1 MTTPTDTSN
10 DPAISNGAAAGKSP
24 LAGPAIVPE
33 FEAALT
39 RLCAIARRGQ
49 RADSPLYN
57 PSEEWIVGRM
67 PIFQELPAERQSELL
82 AEARDLEIVSAE
94 ANAAGRAASRVWPE
108 TVFRLDNGGLAFFSQ
123 LGVVRRPDLTQYFVE
138 GFTRNRDALAFSED
152 NQRLFAPVFRQVC
165 DRMEAHF
172 ASGAEIVQTDRQI
185 CDAPGR
191 SFHARQLLF
200 GTRYMQAPYMWRR
213 LTFELP
219 RAQWTEPPDILE
231 VSVPHWMDSL
241 GLDDGL
247 KAQLRAAGIT
257 QLVFKAPTRG
267 LSLHFGFDYVGEHK
281 MGPLSIAMHK
291 VKQNNGLAVQ
301 AALSM
306 ARVRSLDGA
315 IANTALVTVGPSLH
329 GKSTLTIMV
338 ELANSELAGILNLPA
353 DPDEGVYPMN
363 DDIVLLQPLDQPV
376 SSVRQGRRALISHAI
391 DGTENN
397 FYAVPF
403 GLTRA
408 DDPITY
414 DVLRGAPGVT
424 SADETLENVPVN
436 ADTQAPNYMENPVR
450 NMRMILS
457 RRGLLAR
464 KGAQGL
470 IGRITDGYLDDSV
483 HVPMDSTDRVFWQ
496 EVMRQNTVIPP
507 LRRLSL
513 EQYIRVLMYGEAVQM
528 GAAIGAIGRPY
539 VEYFSD
545 PFIIGLEDENANLLY
560 HILQQLAWG
569 GMPQEY
575 YAFNTGGVGADTNEA
590 AAGDRYVKI
599 PRELTMLLQEA
610 LLRNAVKFEYD
621 SVLRSE
627 VAVAVTDGSGKEV
640 VNLREEWLPSSIYG
654 AADYAARVYELMHR
668 RYYGREQADKAG
680 ILRYT
685 KVVNTILDITD
696 VPAPA
701 NEREL
706 AWLLSFYWSLDQA
719 YETLAETAAHRSEGM
734 RPVAYQLREL
744 QGKYDAGAAAGLSVS
759 GDGRARLAELGLRA
773 G

>member
-1 MTTPTDTSN
+1 MTTSNPTDQP
-10 DPAISNGAAAGKSP
+10 DGKSP
-24 LAGPAIVPE
+24 LAGPEIVPE
-33 FEAALT
+33 FEAVLT
-39 RLCAIARRGQ
+39 RLCAVARQGQ
-49 RADSPLYN
+49 RTDSRLYN
-57 PSEEWIVGRM
+57 PPEEWLVGNM
-67 PIFQELPAERQSELL
+67 PIFQDLP
-82 AEARDLEIVSAE
+82 EARQLELRGEAAALESEAAV
-94 ANAAGRAASRVWPE
+94 ANAAGRASTKVWPE

-152 NQRLFAPVFRQVC
+152 NQLLFVGVFEKVIAK
-165 DRMEAHF
+165 MEAQF
-172 ASGAEIVQTDRQI
+172 ASGEGIIQTDRQI

-191 SFHARQLLF
+191 SYHARQLLF
-200 GTRYMQAPYMWRR
+200 GTRYLQAPYMWRR
-213 LTFELP
+213 LTFDLP
-219 RAQWTEPPDILE
+219 QDQWQGSPDILE
-231 VSVPHWMDSL
+231 VSVPHWMDD
-241 GLDDGL
+241 LDLDEGL
-247 KAQLRAAGIT
+247 KTQLRNVGIT

-281 MGPLSIAMHK
+281 MGPLSIAMHQ
-291 VKQNNGLAVQ
+291 VKEKNGLAVQ

-306 ARVRSLDGA
+306 ARVRNLDGET
-315 IANTALVTVGPSLH
+315 ANTALITVGPSLH

-338 ELANSELAGILNLPA
+338 ELANSELAGILNLPN

-363 DDIVLLQPLDQPV
+363 DDIVLLQPLDTPV
-376 SSVRQGRRALISHAI
+376 TSARGGRRALISHAI

-403 GLTRA
+403 GLTRE
-408 DDPITY
+408 DDPITF
-414 DVLRGAPGVT
+414 DTLRGAPGIT
-424 SADETLENVPVN
+424 TADETLENVPVHV
-436 ADTQAPNYMENPVR
+436 DSQEPNYMENPVR

-464 KGAQGL
+464 KGARDL
-470 IGRITDGYLDDSV
+470 ISTMTGGKLTDSV
-483 HVPMDSTDRVFWQ
+483 HVPMENTDRVFWQ

-560 HILQQLAWG
+560 HVLQQLAWG

-575 YAFNTGGVGADTNEA
+575 YAFNTGGVGADTNDEA
-590 AAGDRYVKI
+590 AGSRYLKI
-599 PRELTMLLQEA
+599 PRELTMMLQEA
-610 LLRNAVKFEYD
+610 LLRDAVKFEYD
-621 SVLRSE
+621 SALRSE
-627 VAVAVTDGSGKEV
+627 VAVAIMGHDGNEV
-640 VNLREEWLPSSIYG
+640 VDLREKWLPVNIYG
-654 AADYAARVYELMHR
+654 EANYTERMVELMRR
-668 RYYGREQADKAG
+668 RYYGRDQQDKAG

-696 VPAPA
+696 IPAPTD
-701 NEREL
+701 EREL
-706 AWLLSFYWSLDQA
+706 SWILSFYWSLDQA
-719 YETLAETAAHRSEGM
+719 YGTLAEVARHRNQGM
-734 RPVAYQLREL
+734 RPVEYQLREL
-744 QGKYDAGAAAGLSVS
+744 QRKYRDGVGMGLSLSADAGQH
-759 GDGRARLAELGLRA
+759 LATLGLRA

>member
-1 MTTPTDTSN
+1 MTSPTSSTAGRPDTT
-10 DPAISNGAAAGKSP
+10 SP
-24 LAGPAIVPE
+24 LHGPQIVPE

-49 RADSPLYN
+49 SVDSALYN
-57 PSEEWIVGRM
+57 PSEEWIVGNM
-67 PIFQELPAERQSELL
+67 PIFQDLPADQQSQLL
-82 AEARDLEIVSAE
+82 TEVSALESEAEE
-94 ANAAGRAASRVWPE
+94 ANAAGRAATKVWPE

-152 NQRLFAPVFRQVC
+152 NQRLFTQVFHKVC
-165 DRMEAHF
+165 DKMEACF
-172 ASGAEIVQTDRQI
+172 ANGDMIVQTDRQI

-219 RAQWTEPPDILE
+219 QDQWQEPPDILE
-231 VSVPHWMDSL
+231 VSVPHWMDD
-241 GLDDGL
+241 LDLDEGL
-247 KAQLRAAGIT
+247 KTQLRDAGIT

-281 MGPLSIAMHK
+281 MGPLSIAMHQ

-306 ARVRSLDGA
+306 SRARKLDGTLS
-315 IANTALVTVGPSLH
+315 NTALVTVGPSLH

-338 ELANSELAGILNLPA
+338 ELANSELARILDLPN
-353 DPDEGVYPMN
+353 DPEEGVYPMN
-363 DDIVLLQPLDQPV
+363 DDIVLLQPLDEPV
-376 SSVRQGRRALISHAI
+376 ASRIDGSSALISHAI

-403 GLTRA
+403 GLTRE

-424 SADETLENVPVN
+424 TADETLENVPVKV
-436 ADTQAPNYMENPVR
+436 DSQEPNYLENPVR

-457 RRGLLAR
+457 RRGLLRR
-464 KGAQGL
+464 KEADGL
-470 IGRITDGYLDDSV
+470 ISKITGGRLTDSV
-483 HVPMDSTDRVFWQ
+483 HVPMDSTNRVFWQ

-560 HILQQLAWG
+560 HVLQQLAWG

-575 YAFNTGGVGADTNEA
+575 YAFNTGGVGADTNEEA
-590 AAGDRYVKI
+590 SGSRYVKI

-610 LLRNAVKFEYD
+610 LLRDAVKFEYD
-621 SVLRSE
+621 GVLRSE
-627 VAVAVTDGSGKEV
+627 VAVAVVDANGNEV
-640 VNLREEWLPSSIYG
+640 VDLREKWLPVNIYG
-654 AADYAARVYELMHR
+654 EADYSERVLELMRR
-668 RYYGREQADKAG
+668 RYYGRDQQDKAG

-685 KVVNTILDITD
+685 KVVNTILDVTD

-706 AWLLSFYWSLDQA
+706 SWLLSFYWSLDQA
-719 YETLAETAAHRSEGM
+719 YETLEQAADNRAQGM
-734 RPVAYQLREL
+734 RPVSYQLNEL
-744 QGKYDAGAAAGLSVS
+744 QRKYMQSGLSVS
-759 GDGRARLAELGLRA
+759 DSGRQRLADLGLRA
-773 G
+773 E

>member
-1 MTTPTDTSN
+1 MTSPTTNSTDRP
-10 DPAISNGAAAGKSP
+10 DGKSP
-24 LAGPAIVPE
+24 LSGPSILPE

-39 RLCAIARRGQ
+39 RLCAVARQGQ
-49 RADSPLYN
+49 RTDSPLYN

-67 PIFQELPAERQSELL
+67 PIFQDLPAEQQSELL
-82 AEARDLEIVSAE
+82 VQAQELEAEAME
-94 ANAAGRAASRVWPE
+94 ANAAGRASSKVWPE

-152 NQRLFAPVFRQVC
+152 NQRLFTQVFHKVC
-165 DRMEAHF
+165 EKMEACF
-172 ASGAEIVQTDRQI
+172 DSPNPDMENGIVQTDRQI

-213 LTFELP
+213 LTFDLP
-219 RAQWTEPPDILE
+219 QDQWQESPDILE
-231 VSVPHWMDSL
+231 VSVPHWMDD
-241 GLDDGL
+241 LDLDEGL
-247 KAQLRAAGIT
+247 KNNLRDAGIT

-281 MGPLSIAMHK
+281 MGPLSIAMHQ

-306 ARVRSLDGA
+306 ARARTLDGE

-338 ELANSELAGILNLPA
+338 ELANSELAGILNLPH
-353 DPDEGVYPMN
+353 DPEEGVYPMN
-363 DDIVLLQPLDQPV
+363 DDIVLLQPLDEPIPSRLDG
-376 SSVRQGRRALISHAI
+376 SSALISHAI

-403 GLTRA
+403 GLTRE

-424 SADETLENVPVN
+424 TADETLENVPVKVES
-436 ADTQAPNYMENPVR
+436 QEPNYLENPVR

-457 RRGLLAR
+457 RRGLLQR

-470 IGRITDGYLDDSV
+470 IEKITDGRLSDSV
-483 HVPMDSTDRVFWQ
+483 HVPMENTNRVFWQ

-560 HILQQLAWG
+560 HVLQQLSWG
-569 GMPQEY
+569 GMPQQY
-575 YAFNTGGVGADTNEA
+575 YAFNTGGVGADSNEEA
-590 AAGDRYVKI
+590 SGSRYLKI

-610 LLRNAVKFEYD
+610 LLRNAVKFQYD
-621 SVLRSE
+621 GVLRSE
-627 VAVAVTDGSGKEV
+627 VAVAVLDADGNEV
-640 VNLREEWLPSSIYG
+640 VDLREKWLPINIYG
-654 AADYAARVYELMHR
+654 EEDYASRVRELMHR
-668 RYYGREQADKAG
+668 RYYGRDQQDKAG

-685 KVVNTILDITD
+685 KVVNTVLDITD
-696 VPAPA
+696 VPAPS

-719 YETLAETAAHRSEGM
+719 YETLDETAAHRGEGM
-734 RPVAYQLREL
+734 RPVAYQLNEL
-744 QGKYDAGAAAGLSVS
+744 QSKYREGLQS
-759 GDGRARLAELGLRA
+759 GLPVDTASRQHLVGLGLTA
-773 G
+773 E